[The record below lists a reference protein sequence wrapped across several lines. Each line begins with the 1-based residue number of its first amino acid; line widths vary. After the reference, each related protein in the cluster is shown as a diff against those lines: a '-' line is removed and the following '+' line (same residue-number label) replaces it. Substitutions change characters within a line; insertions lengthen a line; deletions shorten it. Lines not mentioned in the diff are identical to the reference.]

1 MNKIH
6 SSSSLNQ
13 DKSDRK
19 TKHLHNLLLQI
30 PLFSDLSPDDLQPI
44 AAGTTEIKVKRGE
57 IIFHRGDACVGFHVV
72 IYGQI
77 KLMFVSASGAER
89 VVRLI
94 GPGDGFGEALMFM
107 EQDYI
112 VTAQALRDSML
123 LHVGRD
129 ALFGQLDKN
138 PRMARKMLAGLS
150 RRLYSLMG
158 DVQAYTLHTG
168 AQRVV
173 SYLLHCADGDIG
185 QPFRISTSKSVIA
198 SRLNISPEHLSR
210 ILRDLH
216 DKEFI
221 KLSGREFTI
230 LNIDGLRNYS
240 G

>member
-1 MNKIH
+1 MNKTH
-6 SSSSLNQ
+6 VSSSINQ
-13 DKSDRK
+13 DNGDKK
-19 TKHLHNLLLQI
+19 TRHLHNLLLQI
-30 PLFSDLSPDDLQPI
+30 PLFSDLEKNELQPI
-44 AAGTTEIKVKRGE
+44 AAGTTEVKAQRGE
-57 IIFHRGDACVGFHVV
+57 IIFHRGDPCVGFHVV

-77 KLMFVSASGAER
+77 KLMFVSASGSER

-129 ALFGQLDKN
+129 ALFSQLDKN

-150 RRLYSLMG
+150 RRLYGLMG

-173 SYLLHCADGDIG
+173 SYLLHCANEDIG
-185 QPFRISTSKSVIA
+185 KPFRISTSKSVIA

-210 ILRDLH
+210 ILRDLNE
-216 DKEFI
+216 KEFI
-221 KLSGREFTI
+221 HLSGREFTI
-230 LNIDGLRNYS
+230 LNLDGLRAYS

>member
-1 MNKIH
+1 MNKTH
-6 SSSSLNQ
+6 VSDETSSNEK
-13 DKSDRK
+13 KS
-19 TKHLHNLLLQI
+19 KHLHNLLLQI
-30 PLFSDLSPDDLQPI
+30 PLFSDLTPDDLVPV
-44 AAGTTEIKVKRGE
+44 ARGTTEVKVQRGE
-57 IIFHRGDACVGFHVV
+57 IIFRRGDPCVGFHVV
-72 IYGQI
+72 IYGQV
-77 KLMFVSASGAER
+77 KLMFVSSSGAER

-129 ALFGQLDKN
+129 TLFRQLDKN
-138 PRMARKMLAGLS
+138 PLMARKMLAGLS

-173 SYLLHCADGDIG
+173 SYLLHCAGDNIG
-185 QPFRISTSKSVIA
+185 VPFRISTSKSVIA

-216 DKEFI
+216 DKKFI
-221 KLSGREFTI
+221 ELSGREFTI
-230 LNIDGLRNYS
+230 LNLDGLRDYR

>member
-1 MNKIH
+1 MDKVHLSEHDNTDKNNK
-6 SSSSLNQ
+6 
-13 DKSDRK
+13 KS
-19 TKHLHNLLLQI
+19 KHLHNLLLQV
-30 PLFSDLSPDDLQPI
+30 PLFSGLAIEDLEPI
-44 AAGTTEIKVKRGE
+44 ASGTSEVKVQRGE
-57 IIFHRGDACVGFHVV
+57 IIFRRGDPCVGFHVV

-77 KLMFVSASGAER
+77 KLMFVSSSGAER

-129 ALFGQLDKN
+129 ALFKQLDKN
-138 PRMARKMLAGLS
+138 PTMARKMLAGLS

-173 SYLLHCADGDIG
+173 SYLLHCAGESIG
-185 QPFRISTSKSVIA
+185 KPFRISTSKSVIA

-216 DKEFI
+216 EKEYI
-221 KLSGREFTI
+221 VLKGREFTI
-230 LNIDGLRNYS
+230 LNLDGLRDYR